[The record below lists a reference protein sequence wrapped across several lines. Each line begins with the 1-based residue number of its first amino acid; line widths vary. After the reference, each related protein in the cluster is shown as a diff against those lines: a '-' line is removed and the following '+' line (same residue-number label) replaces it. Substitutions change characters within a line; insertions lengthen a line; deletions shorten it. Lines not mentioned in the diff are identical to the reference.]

1 MEDWFRTRP
10 ITAKD
15 LADRLLG
22 GLNVNEV
29 LIWPP
34 DLFAYSSYIL
44 MVTSAYQLVVS
55 PPSNEKW
62 PPPKEELVKWVW
74 TGAEENLK
82 EWLDSLKRAWK
93 VDDVSCDFREH
104 LASIEQWK
112 LGLGAYNKSQIK
124 DPGPSFREQ
133 TSEQINEH
141 DNEKRRE
148 LGDWEF
154 LARVE
159 GGKWRDNLDAM
170 TEKQIFDLFRPA
182 ESNTPSADTAGRRLQ
197 TILKKMPPLTLACWA
212 YLSRAINDLHFCN
225 GQKLNLGDLLC
236 NQDHL
241 QLEPEYCKK
250 LWRVSQSVLTLHAIS
265 DLASLRFGIDAD
277 TSRSPAMAVA
287 EKLLLG
293 KYGHRGSTN
302 VGGTLSTVD
311 SLRCRVLPKR
321 HNPVIGITLRSISS
335 NLAFHQSPVDVVW
348 RKTQGNPLGN
358 RLKRDRPAKM
368 SILLLPLPLAV
379 TAKDF
384 APDLDEEKVV
394 DMMEGYGFFSYEP
407 NRKNGSQQEATDR
420 ADVAHIEK
428 ALELI
433 REAKSELGNE
443 GSIDLVV
450 LPEAA
455 FNLTQFNKFEKRL
468 LAEGGNLPGILIA
481 GVRESKQELEKE
493 MTDRKEKRSSNAFN
507 FSRNAV
513 YCKYY
518 DEGDGSRE
526 GNYYRKPTA
535 VKPSITPK
543 YKQYKHHRWQ
553 LERTQIRRYGLSSIL
568 TPDTIWWESI
578 KIPKRRV
585 SFLNVG
591 DRMTI
596 SHLICEDLARQ
607 DPIAELVRQVGP
619 TLVVAILM
627 DGPQLKNRWSAR
639 YATVL
644 SDDPGSSVIT
654 LTSLGMVKRHSSEFG
669 AMSRIVALWNESGA
683 GHSREIELA
692 QGAEAILLTLTMD
705 QSEEKTADG
714 RKELDATSILRLN
727 DVIQIYPRPR

>member
-1 MEDWFRTRP
+1 
-10 ITAKD
+10 
-15 LADRLLG
+15 
-22 GLNVNEV
+22 
-29 LIWPP
+29 
-34 DLFAYSSYIL
+34 
-44 MVTSAYQLVVS
+44 
-55 PPSNEKW
+55 
-62 PPPKEELVKWVW
+62 
-74 TGAEENLK
+74 
-82 EWLDSLKRAWK
+82 
-93 VDDVSCDFREH
+93 
-104 LASIEQWK
+104 
-112 LGLGAYNKSQIK
+112 
-124 DPGPSFREQ
+124 
-133 TSEQINEH
+133 
-141 DNEKRRE
+141 
-148 LGDWEF
+148 
-154 LARVE
+154 
-159 GGKWRDNLDAM
+159 M
-170 TEKQIFDLFRPA
+170 TEDQLLDLFRSA
-182 ESNTPSADTAGRRLQ
+182 ESNTPSADTAEQETRRFYSRRLQ
-197 TILKKMPPLTLACWA
+197 TILQNMPPVTLACWA
-212 YLSRAINDLHFCN
+212 YLWRAINDRDFCN
-225 GQKLNLGDLLC
+225 GQELDLGELLC

-241 QLEPEYCKK
+241 QLQPEYCQK
-250 LWRVSQSVLTLHAIS
+250 LWRVSQAVLTLHAIS

-277 TSRSPAMAVA
+277 TSRSSAMTVA

-293 KYGHRGSTN
+293 KYGRKGSTN

-348 RKTQGNPLGN
+348 RKTQGNPVGN
-358 RLKRDRPAKM
+358 RLKRDKPAKM
-368 SILLLPLPLAV
+368 AMLLLPLPLAV
-379 TAKDF
+379 TSKDF
-384 APDLDEEKVV
+384 APDPKMENVV
-394 DMMEGYGFFSYEP
+394 DMMEEYGFFSYEP
-407 NRKNGSQQEATDR
+407 NRKNGFQGEATDQ
-420 ADVAHIEK
+420 ADDAQIEK
-428 ALELI
+428 ALALI
-433 REAKSELGNE
+433 REAKSELGND

-450 LPEAA
+450 LPEAS
-455 FNLTQFNKFEKRL
+455 FNLTEFSKFEKRL
-468 LAEGGNLPGILIA
+468 LADGGNPPGILIA
-481 GVRESKQELEKE
+481 GVRESKQELAKE
-493 MTDRKEKRSSNAFN
+493 MTDRKGERSSNDFN

-518 DEGDGSRE
+518 DEGDASRE

-568 TPDTIWWESI
+568 TPDKIWWESI

-669 AMSRIVALWNESGA
+669 AMSRVVALWNESGA

-705 QSEEKTADG
+705 QAEEQTADG

-727 DVIQIYPRPR
+727 DVIQIYPKARQ